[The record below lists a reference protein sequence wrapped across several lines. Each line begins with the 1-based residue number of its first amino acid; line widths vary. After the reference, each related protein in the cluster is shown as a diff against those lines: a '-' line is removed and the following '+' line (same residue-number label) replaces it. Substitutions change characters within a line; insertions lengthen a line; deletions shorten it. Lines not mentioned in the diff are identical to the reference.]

1 MAKPADIENGQ
12 KPDATKLMTWLNW
25 LSAGKGVAS
34 GASAAKGTPE
44 DYQLYWATDA
54 KQLFF
59 YTKDSTLG
67 ANGWIII
74 G

>member
-12 KPDATKLMTWLNW
+12 KPDATKLMAWLNW
-25 LSAGKGVAS
+25 LAAGKGIAS

-59 YTKDSTLG
+59 YTKDSSLG